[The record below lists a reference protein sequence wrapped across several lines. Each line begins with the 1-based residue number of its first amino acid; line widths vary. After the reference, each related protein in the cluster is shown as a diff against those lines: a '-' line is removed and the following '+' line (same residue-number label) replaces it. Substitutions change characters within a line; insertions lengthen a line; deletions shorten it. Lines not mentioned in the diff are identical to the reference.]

1 MAINL
6 DSYLKKEYGCKVY
19 KLALDA
25 GCTCPN
31 RDGKISTG
39 GCIFCSE
46 GGSGDFA
53 ERVLTPEELPAA
65 LERAKARVAGKLKGA
80 KEVKYIPYF
89 QSYTNTYGDLE
100 RLESI
105 FTAAAKE
112 PDVAAISIATRP
124 DCVGEDVIKMLSR
137 LKAIKPVWVE
147 LGLQTMH
154 ERTAKI
160 INRGFSLD
168 VYEKAYKDL
177 TNLGITVITHLIVGL
192 PGETLEDM
200 RETVKYVSALNP
212 TPAGI
217 KIALLHVIKGTALCD
232 IYERGEA
239 NIHEFTLEEYAS
251 FIGELVSLLPADT
264 VVHRLTG
271 DAPKKLLVY
280 PAWTAD
286 KKRVINALNGAIIT
300 CYDF

>member
-1 MAINL
+1 MPVLL
-6 DSYLKKEYGCKVY
+6 DSYLKKVYGCKVY

-31 RDGKISTG
+31 RDGTVSTG

-105 FTAAAKE
+105 FASAAKE
-112 PDVAAISIATRP
+112 PDVVAISIATRP
-124 DCVGEDVIKMLSR
+124 DCVGEDVLKMLSR

-177 TNLGITVITHLIVGL
+177 TDLGITVITHLIVGL

-200 RETVKYVSALNP
+200 RETVKYVSYLTPA
-212 TPAGI
+212 PAGI
-217 KIALLHVIKGTALCD
+217 KIALLHVIKGTALCEM
-232 IYERGEA
+232 YESGA
-239 NIHEFTLEEYAS
+239 ADIHEFTLEEYAS
-251 FIGELVSLLPADT
+251 FIGELVSLLPEST
-264 VVHRLTG
+264 VLHRLTG

-280 PAWTAD
+280 PLWTAD
-286 KKRVINALNGAIIT
+286 KKRVINALNGIIGK
-300 CYDF
+300 